1 MLDEFLFRGHLD
13 DEEEICAI
21 VHKHWVLGVMTLFWP
36 TTSFAA
42 AWAVLYY
49 VPFRMMFYI
58 ISLWGVVSL
67 VWWLRN
73 FFDYY
78 LDAWIITDQGV
89 LDLEWHGW
97 FHRQV
102 TRMLYSDI
110 QGVSYE
116 VQGLMGTLMD
126 FGFVSIE
133 KISTDALVEMEA
145 VRHPKAVTRMI
156 LKNMEKYLHSKN
168 LKDARH
174 VQELLAEVIANRVR
188 LDDVESEL
196 EEEEAEELVENENN
210 VE

>member
-1 MLDEFLFRGHLD
+1 MLDQCLFRGHLD
-13 DEEEICAI
+13 DDEEIRAI
-21 VHKHWVLGVMTLFWP
+21 VHKHWILGVVTLFWP
-36 TTSFAA
+36 TVSFMVS
-42 AWAVLYY
+42 WAVLYY

-78 LDAWIITDQGV
+78 LDAWIITDHGV

-102 TRMLYSDI
+102 TRILYSDI

-116 VQGLMGTLMD
+116 VQGIMGTLMD

-133 KISTDALVEMEA
+133 KISTDTLVEMEA
-145 VRHPKAVTRMI
+145 VRHPKTVTRMI
-156 LKNMEKYLHSKN
+156 LRNMEAYLHSKN

-174 VQELLAEVIANRVR
+174 VQELLAEVIANQVR
-188 LDDVESEL
+188 LDDAESEL
-196 EEEEAEELVENENN
+196 ENDVE
-210 VE
+210 

>member
-1 MLDEFLFRGHLD
+1 MLDQFLFRAHLD
-13 DEEEICAI
+13 DEEEIRAI
-21 VHKHWVLGVMTLFWP
+21 IHKHWLLGVRALFWP
-36 TTSFAA
+36 TVSFFAS
-42 AWAVLYY
+42 WAILYY

-58 ISLWGVVSL
+58 IALWGMISL

-102 TRMLYSDI
+102 TRILYSDI

-116 VQGLMGTLMD
+116 VQGVLGTLMN
-126 FGFVSIE
+126 FGLVSIE
-133 KISTDALVEMEA
+133 KISTDAIVEMDA
-145 VRHPKAVTRMI
+145 VKHPKVITRII
-156 LKNMEKYLHSKN
+156 LKNMEEYLHGKN

-174 VQELLAEVIANRVR
+174 VQELLAEVIANQVQLEDAENR
-188 LDDVESEL
+188 LD
-196 EEEEAEELVENENN
+196 EEEEEEEVLQNEDS
-210 VE
+210 

>member
-1 MLDEFLFRGHLD
+1 MLDQFLFRTHLD
-13 DEEEICAI
+13 DEEEIHAI
-21 VHKHWVLGVMTLFWP
+21 IHKHWLLGVKVLFWP
-36 TTSFAA
+36 TVSFVAS
-42 AWAVLYY
+42 WIMLYY
-49 VPFRMMFYI
+49 VPFRMTFYI
-58 ISLWGVVSL
+58 ISIWGIISL

-78 LDAWIITDQGV
+78 LDAWIVTDQGV

-102 TRMLYSDI
+102 TRILYSDI

-116 VQGLMGTLMD
+116 VQGVMGTLMN

-133 KISTDALVEMEA
+133 KISTNVLVEMES
-145 VRHPKAVTRMI
+145 VKCPKAVSRMI

-174 VQELLAEVIANRVR
+174 VQELLAEVIANQVQ
-188 LDDVESEL
+188 LVDAEAQM
-196 EEEEAEELVENENN
+196 EEEEEIVEN
-210 VE
+210 

>member
-1 MLDEFLFRGHLD
+1 MLDQFLFQGHLD
-13 DEEEICAI
+13 DEEEIRAI
-21 VHKHWVLGVMTLFWP
+21 VHKHWALGVRSLFWP
-36 TTSFAA
+36 TVSFVVS
-42 AWAVLYY
+42 WAVLYY
-49 VPFRMMFYI
+49 VPFRMMFYLI
-58 ISLWGVVSL
+58 ALWGVVSL

-89 LDLEWHGW
+89 VDLEWHGW

-102 TRMLYSDI
+102 TRILYSDI

-116 VQGLMGTLMD
+116 VQGLMGTLMN

-133 KISTDALVEMEA
+133 KISTDSLVEMEA
-145 VRHPKAVTRMI
+145 VSHPKAIARMI
-156 LKNMEKYLHSKN
+156 LKNMEEYLHSKN

-188 LDDVESEL
+188 LDDA
-196 EEEEAEELVENENN
+196 EEALEAEEEIKM
-210 VE
+210 